1 MNYLSQKI
9 GLLIVALFVLVQSI
23 DVQAS
28 DSMRGALTPQTE
40 ITNSR
45 ENAITRAIHAV
56 SPAVAGINVTA
67 IQEYVTSPFFDDPFW
82 NLLFP
87 EQIYRRRVKSL
98 GSGVVISADGDIV
111 TNAHVVEGAE
121 EIVVTLMGGKEYKAT
136 VVGVD
141 NVSDIALLKIN
152 GENFAYAQLGS
163 SAEVIIGE
171 WVVALGNPFGLFN
184 VNYKPTATIGIV
196 SSKNLNFG
204 KQQSGRIYQD
214 MIQTD
219 ASINTGNSGGPL
231 VNANAEVVGINTFI
245 FTSNVY
251 SEGSVGVGFAIPV
264 DRVKTI
270 VAELKRYG
278 KIDRRF
284 RTGLSVQ
291 NIDRFLAQYLNLK
304 SANGVIVTEVERGSS
319 AARAGI
325 KIGDVIVAVNG
336 KSITTDED
344 IIKEIQEK
352 FLKAGDIILLT
363 LLRGAQT
370 LDIKLELEK

>member
-1 MNYLSQKI
+1 MNYFYQKI
-9 GLLIVALFVLVQSI
+9 GLLIISLFVLVQSI
-23 DVQAS
+23 DAQAS
-28 DSMRGALTPQTE
+28 DSMRESLTPQAE
-40 ITNSR
+40 IANSR
-45 ENAITRAIHAV
+45 ENAITRAIREV

-82 NLLFP
+82 NMLFP
-87 EQIYRRRVKSL
+87 EQIHRRRVKSL

-121 EIVVTLMGGKEYKAT
+121 EIVVILMGGKEYQAT

-141 NVSDIALLKIN
+141 NVSDIALLKIK
-152 GENFAYAQLGS
+152 GENFAYARLGS
-163 SAEVIIGE
+163 SVEVIIGE

-196 SSKNLNFG
+196 SSKSLNFG

-231 VNANAEVVGINTFI
+231 VNADAEVIGINTFI

-251 SEGSVGVGFAIPV
+251 SEGSVGVGFAVPV

-270 VAELKRYG
+270 IAELKRYG

-336 KSITTDED
+336 KSIATDED

-363 LLRGAQT
+363 IMRGSQSF
-370 LDIKLELEK
+370 DIKLELEK

>member
-1 MNYLSQKI
+1 MNYFYQKI
-9 GLLIVALFVLVQSI
+9 GLLIISLFVLVQSI
-23 DVQAS
+23 DAQAS
-28 DSMRGALTPQTE
+28 DSMRESLTPQAE
-40 ITNSR
+40 IANSR
-45 ENAITRAIHAV
+45 ENAITRAIREV

-82 NLLFP
+82 NMLFP
-87 EQIYRRRVKSL
+87 EQIHRRRVKSL

-121 EIVVTLMGGKEYKAT
+121 EIVVILMGGKEYQAT

-141 NVSDIALLKIN
+141 NVSDIALLKIK
-152 GENFAYAQLGS
+152 GEHFAYARLGS
-163 SAEVIIGE
+163 SVEVIIGE

-196 SSKNLNFG
+196 SSKSLNFG

-231 VNANAEVVGINTFI
+231 VNADAEVIGINTFI

-251 SEGSVGVGFAIPV
+251 SEGSVGVGFAVPV

-270 VAELKRYG
+270 IAELKRYG

-336 KSITTDED
+336 KSIATDED

-363 LLRGAQT
+363 IMRGSQSF
-370 LDIKLELEK
+370 DIKLELEK

>member
-1 MNYLSQKI
+1 MNYFYQKI
-9 GLLIVALFVLVQSI
+9 GLLIVSLFVLVQSI
-23 DVQAS
+23 DAQAS
-28 DSMRGALTPQTE
+28 DSMREALTPQAE
-40 ITNSR
+40 IANSR
-45 ENAITRAIHAV
+45 ENAITRAIREV

-82 NLLFP
+82 NMLFP
-87 EQIYRRRVKSL
+87 EQIHRRRVKSL

-121 EIVVTLMGGKEYKAT
+121 EIVVILMGGKEYQAT

-141 NVSDIALLKIN
+141 NVSDIALLKIK
-152 GENFAYAQLGS
+152 GDNFAYARLGS

-196 SSKNLNFG
+196 SSKSLNFG

-231 VNANAEVVGINTFI
+231 VNADAEVIGINTFI

-270 VAELKRYG
+270 IAELKRYG

-319 AARAGI
+319 AARSGI

-363 LLRGAQT
+363 IMRGSQA

>member
-1 MNYLSQKI
+1 MNYFYQKI
-9 GLLIVALFVLVQSI
+9 GLLIVSLFVLVQSI
-23 DVQAS
+23 DAQAS
-28 DSMRGALTPQTE
+28 DSMREALTPQAE
-40 ITNSR
+40 IANSR
-45 ENAITRAIHAV
+45 ENAITRAIREV

-82 NLLFP
+82 NMLFP
-87 EQIYRRRVKSL
+87 EQIHRRRVKSL

-121 EIVVTLMGGKEYKAT
+121 EIVVILMGGKEYQAT

-141 NVSDIALLKIN
+141 NVSDIALLKIK
-152 GENFAYAQLGS
+152 GDNFAYARLGS

-196 SSKNLNFG
+196 SSKSLNFG

-231 VNANAEVVGINTFI
+231 VNANAEVIGINTFI

-270 VAELKRYG
+270 IAELKRYG

-319 AARAGI
+319 AARSGI

-363 LLRGAQT
+363 IMRGSQA

>member
-1 MNYLSQKI
+1 MNYFYQKI
-9 GLLIVALFVLVQSI
+9 GLLIVSLFVLVQSI
-23 DVQAS
+23 DAQSS
-28 DSMRGALTPQTE
+28 DSISEALTLQAE
-40 ITNSR
+40 IANSR
-45 ENAITRAIHAV
+45 ENAITRAIREV

-82 NLLFP
+82 NMLFP
-87 EQIYRRRVKSL
+87 EQIHRRRVKSL
-98 GSGVVISADGDIV
+98 GSGVVISAAGDIV

-121 EIVVTLMGGKEYKAT
+121 EIVVILMGGKEYQAK

-141 NVSDIALLKIN
+141 NVSDIALLKIK
-152 GENFAYAQLGS
+152 GDNFAYARLGS

-196 SSKNLNFG
+196 SSKSLNFG

-231 VNANAEVVGINTFI
+231 VNADAEVIGINTFI

-336 KSITTDED
+336 KSIATDED

-352 FLKAGDIILLT
+352 FLKAGDMILLT
-363 LLRGAQT
+363 IMRGSQAF
-370 LDIKLELEK
+370 DIKLELEK

>member
-1 MNYLSQKI
+1 MNYFYQKI
-9 GLLIVALFVLVQSI
+9 GLLIISLFVLVQSI
-23 DVQAS
+23 DAQAS
-28 DSMRGALTPQTE
+28 DSMRESLTPQAE
-40 ITNSR
+40 IANSR
-45 ENAITRAIHAV
+45 ENAITRAIREV

-82 NLLFP
+82 NMLFP
-87 EQIYRRRVKSL
+87 EQIHRRRVKSL

-121 EIVVTLMGGKEYKAT
+121 EIVVILMGGKEYQAT

-141 NVSDIALLKIN
+141 NVSDIALLKIK
-152 GENFAYAQLGS
+152 GEHFAYARLGS
-163 SAEVIIGE
+163 SVEVIIGE

-196 SSKNLNFG
+196 SSKSLNFG

-231 VNANAEVVGINTFI
+231 VNADAEVIGINTFI

-251 SEGSVGVGFAIPV
+251 SEGSVGVGFAVPV

-270 VAELKRYG
+270 IAELKRYG

-336 KSITTDED
+336 KSIATDED

-363 LLRGAQT
+363 IMRGSQT
-370 LDIKLELEK
+370 FDIKLELEK